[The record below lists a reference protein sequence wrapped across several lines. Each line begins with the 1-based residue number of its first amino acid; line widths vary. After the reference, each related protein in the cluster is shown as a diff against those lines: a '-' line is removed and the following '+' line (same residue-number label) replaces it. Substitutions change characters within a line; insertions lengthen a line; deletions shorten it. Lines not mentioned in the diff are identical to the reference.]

1 MFTVVHKDNAM
12 IESSMV
18 NRCHVCVCTSF
29 ILSSKLRSL
38 YMGRH
43 RLYHSR
49 RSKSRSCI
57 RTRIKDAIL
66 KFHGKNV
73 NVRQVYDRSRR
84 TWKNVDFAHIS
95 THSHE
100 YVLEGRQTR
109 QIFKCNVQRVNEIL
123 LRTMYSSSTACIAV
137 S

>member
-1 MFTVVHKDNAM
+1 MYTKIMRWLSLVWLIDVMCVFVQVLYCQVNCGHFT
-12 IESSMV
+12 S
-18 NRCHVCVCTSF
+18 
-29 ILSSKLRSL
+29 
-38 YMGRH
+38 GRH

-84 TWKNVDFAHIS
+84 TWKNVDFTHIS
-95 THSHE
+95 THTLTHE

-109 QIFKCNVQRVNEIL
+109 QIFKCNNQRVNEIL